1 MVEKKTKVKNWMK
14 DNYVMLTKDT
24 LLRDAINL
32 LMQVDLY
39 ELPVVEKGKIIGVF
53 QVKSYLHAL
62 QGKTLNQT
70 DEIKAW
76 LTQTYS
82 TVNVNERMEY
92 IESIP
97 TYVLNDEL
105 ELVGVIDSTSRLDY
119 YRSFIQ
125 QKTVLEEVIKWYD
138 LSFDTAYE
146 GLAVVDSEGIIRVF
160 NDAYSRYVGI
170 SKEEA
175 IGKKAA
181 HVIENTRLPVV
192 LKTGVPERSQAHTLS
207 GHDLIVHR
215 LPIWHNNEIV
225 GAVGMLVFEGVSE
238 IYDVIQRMEQ
248 LELRN
253 NQLMPSSNSKSNY
266 RRQVRFED
274 ILGDSECM
282 TRTKNIAIKAS
293 KTKATVL
300 LTGESGVGK
309 EQFAKAIHDMGITSE
324 NNFVSVNCAAIPDN
338 LIESELFGYE
348 DGSFTGARRGGHIG
362 KFEQAN
368 KGTLFLDEIGEMP
381 LNIQVKILRA
391 LQEREIERI
400 ASRKTIPLDIRVIAA
415 TNQNLKQLVKQ
426 GKFREDLFYRL
437 NVIPIEIP
445 PLKKRIT
452 DIPLIVSYKMKELA
466 EKYGQEAKTID
477 EKLIRL
483 FYTYD
488 WPGNVRELMNVLE
501 RLFVLTE
508 RSHISADEYSYYL
521 LEESGSDFDLQ
532 SAVSYKAIEAE
543 LIEQEKH
550 AIMIALEEADGN
562 KSLAA
567 KNLNISR
574 ATLYN
579 KLSRF
584 QIQ

>member
-1 MVEKKTKVKNWMK
+1 MKREKAQVKNWMK
-14 DNYVMLTKDT
+14 EIDVMLAEDT
-24 LLRDAINL
+24 LVRDAIHL
-32 LMQVDLY
+32 FMQVDLH
-39 ELPVVEKGKIIGVF
+39 EFPVVSAGKLIGVF
-53 QVKSYLHAL
+53 QVKNYLHAL
-62 QGKTLNQT
+62 QGKRLNQS
-70 DEIKAW
+70 DKVIEW
-76 LTQTYS
+76 MTQVYT
-82 TVNVNERMEY
+82 TVNLDERMEY
-92 IESIP
+92 IESTP
-97 TYVLNDEL
+97 TYVLNNQL
-105 ELVGVIDSTSRLDY
+105 ELVGVIDQASRLEY
-119 YRSFIQ
+119 YRSFS
-125 QKTVLEEVIKWYD
+125 QKKDELEEIIKWYD

-146 GLAVVDSEGIIRVF
+146 GLAVVDNQGIIRVF

-175 IGKKAA
+175 IGKKAIN
-181 HVIENTRLPVV
+181 VIENTRLPVV
-192 LKTGVPERSQAHTLS
+192 LKTGVPERSQAHSLS
-207 GHDLIVHR
+207 GHNLIVHR
-215 LPIWHNNEIV
+215 LPIWHNNEVV
-225 GAVGMLVFEGVSE
+225 GAVGMLVYEGVSE

-248 LELRN
+248 LETKNTPERPAINFN
-253 NQLMPSSNSKSNY
+253 NKE
-266 RRQVRFED
+266 RKKVRFED
-274 ILGDSECM
+274 ILGESECM

-309 EQFAKAIHDMGITSE
+309 EQFAKAIHDMGLTSE

-368 KGTLFLDEIGEMP
+368 RGTLFLDEIGEMP

-391 LQEREIERI
+391 LQEREIQRI
-400 ASRKTIPLDIRVIAA
+400 GGRKTIPLDIRIIAA
-415 TNQNLKQLVKQ
+415 TNKDLKEAVKK
-426 GKFREDLFYRL
+426 GVFREDLFYRL

-452 DIPLIVSYKMKELA
+452 DIPLIVAYKMKELA
-466 EKYGQEAKTID
+466 EKYKQEEKTID
-477 EKLIRL
+477 EKIIRL

-508 RSHISADEYSYYL
+508 SQHIKADEYSYYL
-521 LEESGSDFDLQ
+521 LEESGSNFEIQ
-532 SAVSYKAIEAE
+532 NSSSYKAIEAE

-550 AIMIALEEADGN
+550 EIIIALEKADGN

-579 KLSRF
+579 KLNRY